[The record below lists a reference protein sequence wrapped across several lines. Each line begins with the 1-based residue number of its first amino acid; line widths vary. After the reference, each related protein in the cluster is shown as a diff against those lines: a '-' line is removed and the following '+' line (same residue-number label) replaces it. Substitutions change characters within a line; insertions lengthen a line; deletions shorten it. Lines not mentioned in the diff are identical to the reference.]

1 MDEGDCTSTYHL
13 FAFGFKFTYSWG
25 SEYFISFTFLFQ
37 YYQLIV
43 AIFILE
49 LPIEKGCRA
58 YMKHASSSSILRRDS
73 MTGIPHA
80 QLDYPPGR
88 FSAAR
93 SCRIL
98 QIQGIQWCPPLD
110 HSWWS
115 SPLKSKYKSPDCWSY
130 DWYAPQYPW
139 EDNGYP
145 SEASEL
151 LCR

>member
-98 QIQGIQWCPPLD
+98 QTQGTPRYPRLD
-110 HSWWS
+110 HSWWNIRS
-115 SPLKSKYKSPDCWSY
+115 VSMCNSLDCWWS
-130 DWYAPQYPW
+130 DWHGLW
-139 EDNGYP
+139 YP
-145 SEASEL
+145 SQKNLWMS
-151 LCR
+151 